1 MVGSR
6 LRFEP
11 FMCSPSGGLKN
22 ISGEREDETDGSE
35 GGEHCTKWF
44 IQHTLRDNMNE

>member
-1 MVGSR
+1 VVGSR

-11 FMCSPSGGLKN
+11 FVWSPSGGLKN

-35 GGEHCTKWF
+35 GGE
-44 IQHTLRDNMNE
+44 TLH